1 VVDERASAF
10 DAFFAAVEPRLRLAL
25 TAAYGVDHGR
35 EAAAEAL
42 AWAWEHWDKVRAMGQ
57 PVAYLYRVGQS
68 RTRRIRR
75 PTPRFPPPTHA
86 SLPDTDP
93 GLPDALARLSEPQ
106 RVAVLLIHGYGWP
119 HAEVAGVLRVTPST
133 VATHLAR
140 GLQRLRELLEVHS
153 EV

>member
-1 VVDERASAF
+1 VADEQGNEF

-25 TAAYGVDHGR
+25 TAAYGIDHGR

-42 AWAWEHWDKVRAMGQ
+42 AWAWEHWDKVSATAK
-57 PVAYLYRVGQS
+57 PLAYLYRVGQS

-75 PTPRFPPPTHA
+75 PTPHFPPPAAT

-93 GLPDALARLSEPQ
+93 GLPDALARLTEPQ
-106 RVAVLLIHGYGWP
+106 RVAVLLVHGYGWP
-119 HAEVAGVLRVTPST
+119 QAEVADVLRVSAST
-133 VATHLAR
+133 VSTHVAR
-140 GLQRLRELLEVHS
+140 GLQRLRDLLEVHS